1 MSDLQ
6 SWLREVQ
13 RRGWRIME
21 ADETSCI
28 VGCDNSNCGLRVKLR
43 EGGSIPGRVSYRD
56 DSGTIP
62 LTYNDDATDAIK
74 GRMRDL
80 TLTMAEV
87 EDIAGLEPDH
97 LAKILAPNVHSRV
110 FTVGTLAPVAAA
122 LGLKLVLVPADLPPI
137 TLRYLAQTR
146 SQQARRRK
154 AQATRDG
161 REQR

>member
-1 MSDLQ
+1 VSDLQ

-21 ADETSCI
+21 ADQSSCI
-28 VGCDNSNCGLRVKLR
+28 VGCDSATCGLRVKLR
-43 EGGSIPGRVSYRD
+43 EGGSIPGRLPVRD
-56 DSGTIP
+56 DSGAIS
-62 LTYNDDATDAIK
+62 LTYNDDATDAVR

-80 TLTMAEV
+80 GLIISEV
-87 EDIAGLEPDH
+87 EDIAGLEADH

-122 LGLKLVLVPADLPPI
+122 LGMKLVLVPADLPPI

-146 SQQARRRK
+146 DQQARRRK